1 MWKVAVADDEV
12 FIRDALTTMISW
24 ENMDCFV
31 SAVATNGS
39 ELVELIKKEQPNI
52 VIVDIKMPL
61 MDGLEVC
68 KFLYENY
75 PKIQIIILS
84 AYSEFEYARKA
95 ISYNVC
101 DYVRKVSILEE
112 LPRAVSKAI
121 HNLEEVEVLPEV
133 AKMESGDLYSR
144 MEKYIE
150 EHYKERISLE
160 RMAEEL
166 HANKS
171 YLSRLYK
178 GKKGINISDAILQ
191 RKVEAAKEYLG
202 FTGMKIFEVSEKVG
216 FEDTGYFSKVF
227 KKYTGLSPKEYKQ
240 HKEKARKNNFSE

>member
-12 FIRDALTTMISW
+12 FIRDALSTMISW
-24 ENMDCFV
+24 ANMDCFV

-39 ELVELIKKEQPNI
+39 ELIESIKKDQPNI

-61 MDGLEVC
+61 VDGIEVC
-68 KFLYENY
+68 RFIYENY
-75 PKIQIIILS
+75 PKIQVIILS

-101 DYVRKVSILEE
+101 EYVRKISILEE
-112 LPRAVSKAI
+112 LPRAVKKAI
-121 HNLEEVEVLPEV
+121 SNLEEMEIPIEISKV
-133 AKMESGDLYSR
+133 ESGDLYSR
-144 MEKYIE
+144 MEKYID
-150 EHYKERISLE
+150 EHFKERISLE
-160 RMAEEL
+160 SMAEVL

-178 GKKGINISDAILQ
+178 EKKGINISDAILK
-191 RKVEAAKEYLG
+191 RKVEAAKEYLSN
-202 FTGMKIFEVSEKVG
+202 TELKIFEISEKVG

-227 KKYTGLSPKEYKQ
+227 KKHTGQSPKEFKQ
-240 HKEKARKNNFSE
+240 KKEPEQ